1 MVLPMINGRFYKP
14 VATKAMKA
22 ISQLLLLT
30 GLSLMIACCKNNDNS
45 IQKGKALFQQVHIGK
60 SNVVGCISCHSTDG
74 QATTVGP
81 SLAGLGL
88 RADKLLANTSA
99 QAYIKQSIIN
109 PDAYIVSGYAPA
121 VMYAHY
127 QTELSPEEIDALV
140 SYLLSLK

>member
-1 MVLPMINGRFYKP
+1 MKTITRF
-14 VATKAMKA
+14 
-22 ISQLLLLT
+22 LLLI
-30 GLSLMIACCKNNDNS
+30 GLSSIVACCANNDNA

-60 SNVVGCISCHSTDG
+60 SNVVGCISCHSSNG

-81 SLAGLGL
+81 SLAGIGL

-109 PDAYIVSGYAPA
+109 PDAYIVSGYTPA

-127 QTELSPEEIDALV
+127 QRELSTEEIDALV